1 MKKHNFW
8 TILLLISFSFSIAH
22 AFVIES
28 NEVSHCTI
36 QEYVQEFSQSNDCG
50 DLCDIRHMFHISFI
64 LPDNSL
70 IIQFDNRLI
79 PYPYF
84 HQDYKG
90 NFSFSS
96 FRPPIAA

>member
-1 MKKHNFW
+1 MKKHTIW
-8 TILLLISFSFSIAH
+8 TVLLLISMSFSMLN
-22 AFVIES
+22 AFIIET
-28 NEVSHCTI
+28 NEKGHCSI

-50 DLCDIRHMFHISFI
+50 DLCDIRHMFYISFI

-84 HQDYKG
+84 HQEYTG
-90 NFSFSS
+90 NFALTS

>member
-70 IIQFDNRLI
+70 IIQFDNPLI

-84 HQDYKG
+84 HQDYTG
-90 NFSFSS
+90 DFAFSS
-96 FRPPIAA
+96 LRPPIAV